1 MKKQVY
7 ILSMILSLS
16 LASCGNADSGSSS
29 ESSSLNK
36 DDGKIKNGVW
46 KCSSIEQFVLS
57 DRVNIRD
64 LGYDGE
70 IGAGGFTDGSVDLV
84 CDFNGHKGNVDFWL
98 EGNMIS
104 SWHIQCSKEDGEY
117 WFDEISDKYEVY
129 KTDSEHYIFKV
140 KESNEPG
147 LIWAFDI
154 TTPQNKTDE
163 VCKIQYWKIYAS
175 MDS

>member
-46 KCSSIEQFVLS
+46 KCSSIEQFVLP
-57 DRVNIRD
+57 DKVNIRD

-70 IGAGGFTDGSVDLV
+70 ISTNGSVDLV
-84 CDFNGHKGNVDFWL
+84 CDFNGHKVNVDFWL

-129 KTDSEHYIFKV
+129 ETNSKYYSFKV
-140 KESNEPG
+140 KESNKPG
-147 LIWAFDI
+147 KIWAFRI
-154 TTPQNKTDE
+154 TTPQSKTDE
-163 VCKIQYWKIYAS
+163 VCKINYWETY
-175 MDS
+175 